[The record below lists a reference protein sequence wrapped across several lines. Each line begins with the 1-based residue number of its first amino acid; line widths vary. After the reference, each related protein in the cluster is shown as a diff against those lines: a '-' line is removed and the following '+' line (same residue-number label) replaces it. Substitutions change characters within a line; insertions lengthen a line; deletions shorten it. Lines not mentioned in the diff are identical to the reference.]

1 MKDFRDSKYS
11 FHVCISVSVR
21 NRDGLSIL
29 SVKVRSRSICTSVSV
44 SDPMNLELL
53 LSRTQCPASVASV
66 SRQDPGR
73 LCRVPRDRN
82 WSYRLST
89 ARNRMYWISKLH
101 ECSHP
106 SNRELCYS
114 PNSKHRNSQIP
125 NSSLSFQ
132 KFVIISLTI
141 WLNYRLIRR

>member
-1 MKDFRDSKYS
+1 M
-11 FHVCISVSVR
+11 CISVSVR

-89 ARNRMYWISKLH
+89 ARNRMY
-101 ECSHP
+101 
-106 SNRELCYS
+106 
-114 PNSKHRNSQIP
+114 
-125 NSSLSFQ
+125 
-132 KFVIISLTI
+132 
-141 WLNYRLIRR
+141 